1 MKTILLLVKVETV
14 GGITHEFFYDGLV
27 ETLQVELNDSVRTCD
42 KYGKPTKV
50 IKAFNPANTSA
61 ITIAEVDVEIEAKAD
76 VTTEVKWYEAKTPQ
90 MDKLDEGIV

>member
-1 MKTILLLVKVETV
+1 MKSILLIKVETV

-50 IKAFNPANTSA
+50 IKSFNPANTA
-61 ITIAEVDVEIEAKAD
+61 AVTIVEVDVEIEAKAD
-76 VTTEVKWYEAKTPQ
+76 EKR
-90 MDKLDEGIV
+90 L